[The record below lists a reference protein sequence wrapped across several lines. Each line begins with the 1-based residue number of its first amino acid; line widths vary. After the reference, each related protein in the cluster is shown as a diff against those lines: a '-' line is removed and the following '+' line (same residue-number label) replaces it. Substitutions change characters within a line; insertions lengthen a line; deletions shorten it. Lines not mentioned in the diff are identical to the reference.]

1 MSGRVEYKVGE
12 IFRYGGITY
21 QCAQDSFDNGYYCGR
36 CSMDGDECNEFM
48 CKPEDRS
55 DKTGVHYV
63 KVTEPKEGMLFRAS
77 DGKLYELRNR
87 EAGGCFC
94 YLHPALDCLDID
106 KEAFGKGFSNNLHWY
121 PVEESKEK
129 QEEKTKME
137 EEEHQTRHIEL
148 AVVKVEGGK
157 VTFRVVEQTH
167 RNMDFC
173 RAGDW
178 FVAGNGI
185 SLVSGKCPDEK
196 FDRSNKAVLL
206 RGVMLDFDDTEI
218 TVTLEEF
225 AAIMQ
230 AVSEYNET
238 DGRGYD
244 KPWPQEGDFYYL
256 VDESAQ
262 TAAKVFQ
269 GSYMDYRL
277 QNIGNFF
284 RSIKESDAA
293 ANRIRKALK
302 GE

>member
-1 MSGRVEYKVGE
+1 
-12 IFRYGGITY
+12 
-21 QCAQDSFDNGYYCGR
+21 
-36 CSMDGDECNEFM
+36 
-48 CKPEDRS
+48 
-55 DKTGVHYV
+55 
-63 KVTEPKEGMLFRAS
+63 
-77 DGKLYELRNR
+77 
-87 EAGGCFC
+87 
-94 YLHPALDCLDID
+94 
-106 KEAFGKGFSNNLHWY
+106 
-121 PVEESKEK
+121 
-129 QEEKTKME
+129 ME
-137 EEEHQTRHIEL
+137 NHRRHLEL

-185 SLVSGKCPDEK
+185 SLVSGECPDEK

-206 RGVMLDFDDTEI
+206 RGVMHDFDDTEI

-284 RSIKESDAA
+284 RSIKEADAA
-293 ANRIRKALK
+293 ADRIRKALK